1 MANDKK
7 FIVKNGLLTP
17 ENAVIGST
25 TDTGEKLQVT
35 GDTVLTQGTQ
45 ATPTLKVTNSGGHS
59 AATIVAAF
67 EGDSDSLQIRNISA
81 GDYKITNPGVDNSIE
96 FHDDT
101 AGIVINYAGTEI
113 AAFTS
118 TGINFTGVATT
129 TIDDN
134 RILTTADEG
143 SGNNLDA
150 DTVDGLEASQ
160 FLRSDVADSA
170 AGTIS
175 FLQDIDVTGSAQIDT
190 NITVDGTAV
199 IKALLDAQANA
210 QVAGDLTVSG
220 DFTVSGNTTYVNTE
234 EILLSDNI
242 ITLNAN
248 YTGSTPSENAG
259 IEVERGTLNNPKL
272 VWNETSDYW
281 QLEVDNAVLGRVIT
295 TADEGPGNG
304 FDADTVDGLEGSQF
318 LRSDAD
324 DTATGNITIEGD
336 LTVGDGSGAAQINI
350 STTGQDRVLYGNN
363 GTVGFLKPDN
373 SGWNAS
379 SDTDGDWNVDRDV
392 DAGRNV
398 IAATDITATAGN
410 ISATAGSVAAGTTV
424 TGGTGVTATT
434 GNVSATVGDVTAGND
449 VTAGQDITATAGNI
463 SATTGNVAA
472 GNNITAGQDITA
484 TAGSISATAGSVSAG
499 TTVTGGTGV
508 TATTGNVSASA
519 GDVVAQNNVTATTG
533 NVTAT
538 AGDVIAGDD
547 VTAQNNITATA
558 GNISATAGSV
568 AAGTT
573 VTAGTDVIGQRFV
586 DADNN
591 SYIVNPG
598 ADSTMH
604 AIGLDDDLF
613 HNGDTDTKLSFSTD
627 DISLQTGGSE
637 RLGVDNDGVDIT
649 GDIDISG
656 DLTAVN
662 GTFSGDLS
670 AGRFTDADDNTYYA
684 DPASTSRMNR
694 IGINDYIQ
702 HNDDTNTFFGFDSN
716 DNIIFTTNAVE
727 RLEINA
733 TNITGTVDA
742 IFPDVYA
749 GRFYDLNNATYY
761 VDPASNSR
769 MSGIGLVGTI
779 YHDGDTNT
787 YLNFNA
793 ADSFE
798 IVTGGTQGLQVTTFT
813 TAAGSVRSPLFYD
826 TDNTA
831 YYGNFAGTSVMN
843 DIGLDDYI
851 SHNGDTNN
859 YFGFDA
865 ADSQT
870 FVTGGVERLNIT
882 DANSTF
888 THPVIVQG
896 DVQADRFVDRNAT
909 GYFVHPGDTT
919 LAATFGGAVRIESI
933 ANNSRWADTTGNGGI
948 ALMGYGDGNGSTS
961 NPSYAMSGNYSGGYS
976 LMYLNRID
984 AGNNPA
990 NDGNRYIAF
999 GADGTNYSTIRGD
1012 ASGNMYQVLAS
1023 GKTWGFWNSAYTEVL
1038 IADDNANVMVAT
1050 GSAPTYTD
1058 GGDNT
1063 ALTTTPSNPKLHVGG
1078 SIYLNGNNDAIIF
1091 GRGTA
1096 SFLKDEEL
1104 AFGWGGGLYMA
1115 DSTYLRI
1122 RNNKTV
1128 YSTGNADF
1136 NQFRS
1141 YQNTAYY
1148 VDPDGDS
1155 QLNTVDIDD
1164 YVRHRGDT
1172 NTYMGFPAADQIELT
1187 TGGGIRGQINNTR
1200 TRVRNKLEVYGS
1212 GIELQKPTNGSGVG
1226 ITMTDQSGEL
1236 AGLSGKQQ
1244 ASIKVWHADNSVT
1257 TGAGLAMVFDS
1268 SEASTHYVFGESN
1281 GTVGATVIPR
1291 VNAQGNLGLPAYR
1304 WGNSYVTSGDFVNLT
1319 VTNEISAP
1327 GVSGYANYLK
1337 SRDNRIIIP
1346 NEDTSGRLRFGFT
1359 SWNNDNTAPYADY
1372 LHFRSYTDSSGGS
1385 DNLLM
1390 IKKSGLGMRLW
1401 QQTWNSSTAYSNYVD
1416 FPLYNVN
1423 PGTGNDFYADKFIDT
1438 NNTAYFADPAGES
1451 RLSTIKLEDGVIL
1464 RSPNGT
1470 FGSLTI
1476 DGTGRS
1482 GYEGYSIGDRVV
1494 FMHDNS
1500 QTSGLYNDVNNHWLI
1515 RTVHGAGNYFYY
1527 NGTQQA
1533 SAESGYFLG
1542 QNQVRSPIF
1551 YDSGNTGYYADFAS
1565 TTRLNAI
1572 QALRYYFNHATTYYA
1587 DAASGDYGSME
1598 VGGTK
1603 SGWAGYSIAG
1613 QWNFMSDGPN
1623 TSGIFND
1630 TDNEWSLIARRN
1642 AEVELY
1648 YNGVEQASTR
1658 NGYFEATNQMRS
1670 PIFYDLNDAGY
1681 YLNPAAGNTNRSLM
1695 INGRIYRQGFDTS
1708 SNGDNNKV
1716 IEAQD
1721 YSHWIWNTATNWGT
1735 FWAGN
1740 NNAAYQ
1746 HFGSSNP
1753 NEYVFVGSGQVRASI
1768 DLDDGNAY
1776 FQGTVSAG
1784 NFALSGGNENISLNP
1799 AYGSGGAD
1807 LVLFDM
1813 TSYMEA
1819 RVIQNIDDNENHLT
1833 GTTGEYVK
1841 GDGPFAGGMVLRSA
1855 AYRNFYS
1862 NLIPVSPGEDIY
1874 GEIST
1879 RLISGSGGLLYYGVE
1894 RYDKDKKPIAG
1905 NTGTTYFVVGGSN
1918 RTSTSWETL
1927 RNHTTMPTSHTPY
1940 NGSDGGGVHY
1950 VRIRILLNYN
1960 SGGALREYG
1969 GIMLKRRN
1977 AESNLLVDDLR
1988 VSDQLNVD
1996 GNAFITGDLTVDDIT
2011 ADIVDANIFRDRG
2024 NTAYYVDPAS
2034 TGTSVLVRGVIQNP
2048 SIWINDGNEVNSYN
2062 ENIRLFNASNGVSV
2076 IAFSATGTAGAPA
2089 TSILGYSDRLETRR
2103 VNDWQ
2108 QRTYAGRS
2116 EFVGDIRPTL
2126 MYDRN
2131 DTSYYLDPNSN
2142 GRMLQLGI
2150 GYRAGGKRLDVTG
2163 DHGNTAIR
2171 LALPAGNNGA
2181 GTGEATLQSWVSE
2194 PGNTWDGAGF
2204 GYNVDNNLN
2213 ANTNVYYFGRPNT
2226 GLGQGYMRFTSNGYS
2241 YFYNTNTSGTRYTT
2255 MTWQSDGNVLA
2266 NQILTAGSSV
2276 RAPIFYDS
2284 NDTAYYTDQASTSRH
2299 NIQQARY
2306 FSHVADVSD
2315 SSTFGLYFA
2324 SGRSTAYAIY
2334 KEGGAWT
2341 NPYPDL
2347 RIAFHTGIKF
2357 GAAAGYNGMRFY
2369 TDYNM
2374 ATQVMSINN
2383 GADPLGGSNV
2393 YVNGSLQAGSSLRAP
2408 IFYDANDTGYYVDP
2422 NSTSNSSTR
2431 QRGGTFHGPNTTW
2444 GQYLYV
2450 GTNGHASTSHASVAS
2465 TNGNLHIDSKSGNSL
2480 YLQWYVGGTTY
2491 VNGSVQANIYYD
2503 RDNTAYYSNHAST
2516 SMFNDLRANIF
2527 YERENTAYY
2536 FGSSQGDARFRDVR
2550 TNNIRVENG
2559 VTIESV
2565 NGNGRIYMG
2574 GNFHIDA
2581 QNGNDLYLNYY
2592 SGRRTRMYA
2601 PGQVEAARLDTNRL
2615 FYAFYDFR
2623 APIFYDYNDTTY
2635 RVDPNGTSILRRLT
2649 INETLNGYLPE
2660 NFGRFRWSQGYF
2672 NNGTSTAN
2680 FISDLG
2686 DNEALAVGFTA
2697 QKVPWSYAGNSDVNT
2712 GIQNIEMAGCSVATW
2727 HDGSYYTS
2735 LVIRP
2740 TTGNSGGSV
2749 YIYNNQGS
2757 SYNPGWRQ
2765 VATSSTDFYNYN
2777 SIRSPIFY
2785 DTNNTGYYGD
2795 FASTSNMNVVQ
2806 INGTV
2811 RFMNYGL
2818 GMTGTYT
2825 STRLQTIFN
2834 MDDQYSINAAG
2845 TSTQNAYGLYWS
2857 HPNAGSLGG
2866 ASNLNDHGLL
2876 IINNGSFRAAIS
2888 SRAVFSSDVRG
2899 TLFYDYNNTG
2909 YYLDPAGASNLN
2921 TSVRANEFYA
2931 RNWFRNDNSGEGL
2944 YNQATAMHWY
2954 SDSNR
2959 RFRLYSTQ
2967 STAEILFT
2975 TTGNNARGY
2984 VYADNSNNIGFL
2996 NNSGSWNF
3004 RTDSSGNNFSTTSSR
3019 APIFYDN
3026 NDTTYYL
3033 DPNST
3038 SNAALRIRG
3047 GAFHGPNTSW
3057 GRYLAVGTNG
3067 RYSNEASV
3075 ATTNGNLHLDSRSG
3089 NSLYLQ
3095 WYVGGTTYLNGSLQA
3110 DIYYDR
3116 NDTAYYG
3123 NFASTS
3129 YMNDV
3134 RANIFYDRND
3144 TAYYFGS
3151 SSGDSRF
3158 RTTTVTG
3165 LYNYEWT
3172 RNYNAGQGIYNQA
3185 TGRHFYSPGST
3196 YWHLDGA
3203 SGSGGLIIY
3212 DRYNGSQG
3220 SSTGRRGY
3228 LYYDGSGFGL
3238 LNSAGG
3244 WGVRLNPGS
3253 SYTEIYRIT
3262 YMDDARA
3269 NILYDRNNTAYYFN
3283 GASLRSTRFEGVS
3296 NRTMAHMNLPGHTR
3310 NSGELYRSRAQRT
3323 SDTNYWTGAM
3333 GWGTV
3338 DMNVVSTWGSGFIDS
3353 WSNPANQPSGTSH
3366 WVGTQAF
3373 HYRNSNTSGYGWQM
3387 VGGPIENLRFRSS
3400 WPSWRAWR
3408 TIPILDVNSTNGG
3421 SMYAGRYYDSNNTGY
3436 YVDPASTSELNT
3448 VNLRGRTWFSN
3459 YLVSRGNGGM
3469 MGSYNA
3475 TGTAEKVIWTIGES
3489 WPIGNMYGLAY
3500 SYGSGYGHHLALKN
3514 NGTTY
3519 HRISFASE
3527 GATFTGVVTA
3537 SGSFRTPLFYD
3548 SNNTGYYMDPAGTS
3562 NTNKWT
3568 QAAHVRMGNAHH
3580 WITPRSDYTSD
3591 TNYHTG
3597 TFGWGTGAGTWATSW
3612 KGGFSGWDI
3621 WGGSTDHPQGSG
3633 YIHAQGIQS
3642 GQHYALSNGSRSY
3655 GWQMVGATNAT
3666 ANRYWAR
3673 GKWSTTTSSWKEFAM
3688 YGGGGSGD
3696 LRANIF
3702 YDSDSTGYY
3711 VNPNSSGTAV
3721 RIAGDVLCDANYGKG
3736 WIGVYSS
3743 VRYQN
3748 VFSMGS
3754 SYRLPANGTTT
3765 GNLYGMAW
3773 SHPNAGGAAGNLD
3786 SHGLLILINGGFG
3799 SAMSYSIKASGNVT
3813 AYSDERLKTNWKP
3826 MPEDYVSQLAEVRV
3840 GIYDRTDGEQLTQ
3853 VGVSAQSLQ
3862 ELLPEA
3868 VTTANDDIGTL
3879 SVNYG
3884 GAALAS
3890 AVELAKAIKEQRT
3903 IINNQQQEINDL
3915 KDMVSKLVEKLS

>member
-35 GDTVLTQGTQ
+35 GDSVLTQGTQ
-45 ATPTLKVTNSGGHS
+45 TTPTLKVTNSGGHS
-59 AATIVAAF
+59 AGTIIAAF

-190 NITVDGTAV
+190 NITIDGQAV

-210 QVAGDLTVSG
+210 QVAGNLTVGG

-259 IEVERGTLNNPKL
+259 IEVERGTLANPKL

-281 QLEVDNAVLGRVIT
+281 QLEVNNAVLGRVIT
-295 TADEGPGNG
+295 TADEGSGNG
-304 FDADTVDGLEGSQF
+304 FDADTVDGLEAAQF

-336 LTVGDGSGAAQINI
+336 LTVGDGAGAAQINFA
-350 STTGQDRVLYGNN
+350 TTGQDRVLYGNN
-363 GTVGFLKPDN
+363 GTVGFLKSDN

-392 DAGRNV
+392 EAGRNV
-398 IAATDITATAGN
+398 IAEDDVTATSGN
-410 ISATAGSVAAGTTV
+410 IAATTGSVTAGTTVAAGTTV
-424 TGGTGVTATT
+424 TGGTGVIATT

-449 VTAGQDITATAGNI
+449 VTAAQDITATAG
-463 SATTGNVAA
+463 
-472 GNNITAGQDITA
+472 DITA
-484 TAGSISATAGSVSAG
+484 TAGDVIAGDSVTAENDITATSGNIAATAGSVAAG
-499 TTVTGGTGV
+499 TTVTGGTG
-508 TATTGNVSASA
+508 
-519 GDVVAQNNVTATTG
+519 VTATTG

-568 AAGTT
+568 SAGTT

-591 SYIVNPG
+591 SYVVNP
-598 ADSTMH
+598 ASDSIMH
-604 AIGLDDDLF
+604 AIGIDDDLY
-613 HNGDTDTKLSFSTD
+613 HNGDTDTKLQFTTD

-670 AGRFTDADDNTYYA
+670 ASRFTDADDNTYYA

-733 TNITGTVDA
+733 TNITSTVDA

-769 MSGIGLVGTI
+769 MSGIALVGTI
-779 YHDGDTNT
+779 FHDGDTNT

-798 IVTGGTQGLQVTTFT
+798 IVTGGTQGLQVATFT

-826 TDNTA
+826 VNDTN
-831 YYGNFAGTSVMN
+831 YYGDFAGTSQMSQI
-843 DIGLDDYI
+843 DIDSYI
-851 SHNGDTNN
+851 RHRGDTNN

-909 GYFVHPGDTT
+909 SYYTHPGDATT
-919 LAATFGGAVRIESI
+919 SAVFAGKALLGNVSDPARWDD
-933 ANNSRWADTTGNGGI
+933 NSGNGGI
-948 ALMGYGDGNGSTS
+948 SIMPHG
-961 NPSYAMSGNYSGGYS
+961 SYASGQNTTVGISGNVSGGYS
-976 LMYLNRID
+976 LMYMNLID
-984 AGNNPA
+984 SGNNPA
-990 NDGNRYIAF
+990 ANGQRYIHF
-999 GADGTNYSTIRGD
+999 YHDGVDGGSIRGD
-1012 ASGNMYQVLAS
+1012 SSGNLYQVLKS
-1023 GKTWGFWNSAYTEVL
+1023 GTTWGFWNSAYTEVL

-1115 DSTYLRI
+1115 DATYLRI

-1172 NTYMGFPAADQIELT
+1172 NTLIGFPGADAVKIDTNGVE
-1187 TGGGIRGQINNTR
+1187 RFRVDAN
-1200 TRVRNKLEVYGS
+1200 RVRVRRKLEVYGT
-1212 GIELQKPTNGSGVG
+1212 GIELQKDTNGGGVG
-1226 ITMTDQSGEL
+1226 LTFTDQGSTETP
-1236 AGLSGKQQ
+1236 GLSGLQQ
-1244 ASIKVWHADNSVT
+1244 ASIKVWHPDNSVT

-1268 SEASTHYVFGESN
+1268 SESSTHYVFGESN

-1291 VNAQGNLGLPAYR
+1291 VNAQGNLGLSTYR
-1304 WGNSYVTSGDFVNLT
+1304 WGNSYITSGDFVNLT
-1319 VTNEISAP
+1319 VTNEIQAP

-1346 NEDTSGRLRFGFT
+1346 NEDTAGRLRFGFT

-1401 QQTWNSSTAYSNYVD
+1401 QQSFGSSTAYSSYVD

-1423 PGTGNDFYADKFIDT
+1423 PGTGNDFYADRFIDT

-1451 RLSTIKLEDGVIL
+1451 RLATIKLEDGVIL

-1470 FGSLTI
+1470 FGSLTVS
-1476 DGTGRS
+1476 GQGRS
-1482 GYEGYSIGDRVV
+1482 GYEGFSINDRVV

-1527 NGTQQA
+1527 NGTQEA

-1598 VGGTK
+1598 VGGYK

-1613 QWNFMSDGPN
+1613 QWVLMSNGPERV
-1623 TSGIFND
+1623 GIYND
-1630 TDNEWSLIARRN
+1630 TDNEWSQQWYRN
-1642 AEVELY
+1642 AGTLLY
-1648 YNGVEQASTR
+1648 YNGVQQAETA
-1658 NGYFEATNQMRS
+1658 NGYFLANNQMRA
-1670 PIFYDLNDAGY
+1670 PIYYDSNDTTYFGDFASRSKLKTLELGNQGNLTGSASYPLGIYHNNRYLIGMRNSGAQAEYPWLVHDNYNFGGKGARSAFIIHFNGVADRFNLTEDGDLLIAGEM
-1681 YLNPAAGNTNRSLM
+1681 AA
-1695 INGRIYRQGFDTS
+1695 
-1708 SNGDNNKV
+1708 SNYNLG
-1716 IEAQD
+1716 
-1721 YSHWIWNTATNWGT
+1721 
-1735 FWAGN
+1735 
-1740 NNAAYQ
+1740 
-1746 HFGSSNP
+1746 
-1753 NEYVFVGSGQVRASI
+1753 
-1768 DLDDGNAY
+1768 
-1776 FQGTVSAG
+1776 
-1784 NFALSGGNENISLNP
+1784 GGNEFISLNP

-1813 TSYMEA
+1813 TPYMEA
-1819 RVIQNIDDNENHLT
+1819 RVIKNIDANEDHLT
-1833 GTTGEYVK
+1833 GTTSEYVK
-1841 GDGPFAGGMVLRSA
+1841 SGDGPFAGGMVLRTA

-1862 NLIPVSPGEDIY
+1862 NYIPVTPGEDIY

-1894 RYDKDKKPIAG
+1894 RFDKDKNPIAG

-1918 RTSTSWETL
+1918 RTSTAWETL
-1927 RNHTTMPTSHTPY
+1927 RNHTTIPTSHTPY
-1940 NGSDGGGVHY
+1940 NGSDGLGCHY

-1988 VSDQLNVD
+1988 VQDQLNVD

-2011 ADIVDANIFRDRG
+2011 ADVIDANIFRDRG

-2034 TGTSVLVRGVIQNP
+2034 TGTSLLVRGEIQNP
-2048 SIWINDGNEVNSYN
+2048 SVWINDGDNVNSYN

-2131 DTSYYLDPNSN
+2131 DTAYYLDPNSN

-2181 GTGEATLQSWVSE
+2181 GTGELALQMWVSE
-2194 PGNTWDGAGF
+2194 PGNTWDWGGF

-2213 ANTNVYYFGRPNT
+2213 SGTNVYYFGRPNT
-2226 GLGQGYMRFTSNGYS
+2226 TRGQGYMRFSTDGHI
-2241 YFYNTNTSGTRYTT
+2241 YFYNTNTSGTRYST
-2255 MTWQSDGNVLA
+2255 MQWQPDGNVYA
-2266 NQILTAGSSV
+2266 NQILSAGASL

-2284 NDTAYYTDQASTSRH
+2284 NDTSYYTDQASTSRH
-2299 NIQQARY
+2299 NIQQANY
-2306 FSHVADVSD
+2306 FSHTADVSD
-2315 SSTFGLYFA
+2315 ASTFGLYFA

-2334 KEGGAWT
+2334 KEGGAWSY
-2341 NPYPDL
+2341 PYPDL

-2357 GAAAGYNGMRFY
+2357 GANASYNGMRFY
-2369 TDYNM
+2369 NDYTM

-2383 GADPLGGSNV
+2383 GSDPLGGNNV
-2393 YVNGSLQAGSSLRAP
+2393 YVNYNLQAGDSLRAP
-2408 IFYDANDTGYYVDP
+2408 IFYDSNDTGYYVDP
-2422 NSTSNSSTR
+2422 NSTSNSSIR

-2444 GQYLYV
+2444 GEYLYV
-2450 GTNGHASTSHASVAS
+2450 GTNGWVGTGTASVAV
-2465 TNGNLHIDSKSGNSL
+2465 TNGNLHLDAKSGYSI
-2480 YLQWYVGGTTY
+2480 YLNNYVGGQTY
-2491 VNGSVQANIYYD
+2491 NIGNMYSDRYYDRNDTNYYGDFASTSYMNSVQANIFYD
-2503 RDNTAYYSNHAST
+2503 
-2516 SMFNDLRANIF
+2516 
-2527 YERENTAYY
+2527 RENTAYY

-2565 NGNGRIYMG
+2565 NGAGRIYLG
-2574 GNFHIDA
+2574 GNLHIDA
-2581 QNGNDLYLNYY
+2581 QGGNDIYLNYY
-2592 SGRRTRMYA
+2592 SGRRTRMFA
-2601 PGQVEAARLDTNRL
+2601 PGQVEAARLDTDRI
-2615 FYAFYDFR
+2615 FYAFYDLR

-2635 RVDPNGTSILRRLT
+2635 RVDPNGNSVLRNLT
-2649 INETLNGYLPE
+2649 INDRLNGFYPD
-2660 NFGRFRWSQGYF
+2660 NFGRFRWSTGYF
-2672 NNGTSTAN
+2672 NNGTSTDN
-2680 FISDLG
+2680 FIQDLG

-2712 GIQNIEMAGCSVATW
+2712 GIQNIEMAGTAIATW

-2740 TTGNSGGSV
+2740 TTGNGGGSV
-2749 YIYNNQGS
+2749 YIYNNQSAGYS
-2757 SYNPGWRQ
+2757 PGWRQ
-2765 VATSSTDFYNYN
+2765 VATSTTDFFNTV
-2777 SIRSPIFY
+2777 SVRAPIFY
-2785 DTNNTGYYGD
+2785 DQNDTGYFGD
-2795 FASTSNMNVVQ
+2795 FASTSNMNTVQ

-2818 GMTGTYT
+2818 GMTGTYA

-2845 TSTQNAYGLYWS
+2845 TSTQNCYGLYWS

-2866 ASNLNDHGLL
+2866 ANNLNDHGLL
-2876 IINNGSFRAAIS
+2876 IINNGNFRAAIS
-2888 SRAVFSSDVRG
+2888 SRAVFSNDVRG
-2899 TLFYDYNNTG
+2899 TQFYDYNNTG
-2909 YYLDPAGASNLN
+2909 YYLDPNGSSNLAQDLR
-2921 TSVRANEFYA
+2921 TNEFYA
-2931 RNWFRNDNSGEGL
+2931 RGWFRNDSPGTGL
-2944 YNQATAMHWY
+2944 YNQGTAMHWY
-2954 SDSNR
+2954 SDNSS
-2959 RFRLYSTQ
+2959 RFRLYSTS
-2967 STAEILFT
+2967 STSQILFT
-2975 TTGNNARGY
+2975 TAGDTPRGY
-2984 VYADNSNNIGFL
+2984 AYADNSNNIGFL
-2996 NNSGSWNF
+2996 NSGGSWSLRMDNSGNSF
-3004 RTDSSGNNFSTTSSR
+3004 HTASAR

-3038 SNAALRIRG
+3038 SDAALRIRG
-3047 GAFHGPNTSW
+3047 GALHGPNPSW

-3067 RYSNEASV
+3067 RYNNEASV

-3095 WYVGGTTYLNGSLQA
+3095 WYVGGTTYLNGALQA

-3116 NDTAYYG
+3116 NDTNYYG
-3123 NFASTS
+3123 DFASTS

-3134 RANIFYDRND
+3134 RANIFYDREN
-3144 TAYYFGS
+3144 TAFYFGS
-3151 SSGDSRF
+3151 GSGDSRF
-3158 RTTTVTG
+3158 NSTRMSEAYTDG
-3165 LYNYEWT
+3165 WF
-3172 RNYNAGQGIYNQA
+3172 RNYNSGTGLYNQA
-3185 TGRHFYSPGST
+3185 TGRHFYSPGSS

-3203 SGSGGLIIY
+3203 AGSGGLIIY
-3212 DRYNGSQG
+3212 DRHQPSQG
-3220 SSTGRRGY
+3220 SGTGRRGY

-3238 LNSAGG
+3238 LNSSGN
-3244 WGVRLNPGS
+3244 WGFRMEPGNGNAEVYRTLYAS
-3253 SYTEIYRIT
+3253 SIQ
-3262 YMDDARA
+3262 A
-3269 NILYDRNNTAYYFN
+3269 NILYDRDNTAYYFD
-3283 GASLRSTRFEGVS
+3283 GASVNSTRFEGVS
-3296 NRTMAHMNLPGHTR
+3296 NRTKAMMGLAGKTY
-3310 NSGELYRSRAQRT
+3310 NSAEYYSARPRITG
-3323 SDTNYWTGAM
+3323 DTNYWTGSM
-3333 GWGTV
+3333 GWGTI
-3338 DMNVVSTWGSGFIDS
+3338 DMNTVGTWGSGFIDS
-3353 WSNPANQPSGTSH
+3353 WGNPANQPSGTSH
-3366 WVGTQAF
+3366 WVGMQAY
-3373 HYRNSNTSGYGWQM
+3373 HYNASPTYNLGWQM
-3387 VGGPIENLRFRSS
+3387 VGGPIPNLRFRN
-3400 WPSWRAWR
+3400 AWAGWSGWN
-3408 TIPILDVNSTNGG
+3408 TIPVLNVNNGNEG
-3421 SMYAGRYYDSNNTGY
+3421 AMYAGIYYDANNTGY
-3436 YVDPASTSELNT
+3436 YADPHSYSNFNQGNFA
-3448 VNLRGRTWFSN
+3448 GRMWFSD
-3459 YLVSRGNGGM
+3459 YVVSRGNGGM

-3514 NGTTY
+3514 NGSTY

-3527 GATFTGVVTA
+3527 GAYFTGVVTA
-3537 SGSFRTPLFYD
+3537 GGSHRAPIFYD
-3548 SNNTGYYMDPAGTS
+3548 TNNTGFYIDPDGTS

-3568 QAAHVRMGNAHH
+3568 NAAHVRMGNAHH

-3597 TFGWGTGAGTWATSW
+3597 TFGWGTGAGTWANAW

-3621 WGGSTDHPQGSG
+3621 WGGGTDHPQGGG
-3633 YIHAQGIQS
+3633 YIHAQGIVS
-3642 GQHYALSNGSRSY
+3642 GQHYALSDGSRSY
-3655 GWQMVGATNAT
+3655 GWMMVGATNAT

-3673 GKWSTTTSSWKEFAM
+3673 GKWSTSTSGWKEFAM

-3696 LRANIF
+3696 LRANVF
-3702 YDSDSTGYY
+3702 YDSDNTNYY
-3711 VNPNSSGTAV
+3711 VDATAGTSA
-3721 RIAGDVLCDANYGKG
+3721 RFYGDIIVDGNYGYG
-3736 WIGVYSS
+3736 LVGVYTST
-3743 VRYQN
+3743 RYQN
-3748 VFSMGS
+3748 VFSMGT

-3786 SHGLLILINGGFG
+3786 SHGLLVLINGQYG
-3799 SAMSYSIKASGNVT
+3799 SSMSYSIKASGNVT

-3826 MPEDYVSQLAEVRV
+3826 MPDNFVSRLSEVRV

-3862 ELLPEA
+3862 VLLPEA
-3868 VTTANDDIGTL
+3868 IITAQDEMGTL

>member
-45 ATPTLKVTNSGGHS
+45 TTPTLKVTNSGGHS

-81 GDYKITNPGVDNSIE
+81 GNYKITNPGVDNSIE
-96 FHDDT
+96 FNDGTD
-101 AGIVINYAGTEI
+101 GIVINYAGTNTL
-113 AAFTS
+113 AFTS
-118 TGINFTGVATT
+118 TGTDFTGLATT
-129 TIDDN
+129 TIEGN

-160 FLRSDVADSA
+160 FLRSDVDDTA
-170 AGTIS
+170 AGNIFFS
-175 FLQDIDVTGSAQIDT
+175 QDIDVTGSAQIDT
-190 NITVDGTAV
+190 NITIDGSAV

-210 QVAGDLTVSG
+210 QIAGDLTVSG

-259 IEVERGTLNNPKL
+259 IEIERGTLVNPKL

-281 QLEVDNAVLGRVIT
+281 QLEVNNAVVGRIIT
-295 TADEGPGNG
+295 TADESLNGGN
-304 FDADTVDGLEGSQF
+304 FDADTVDGLEAAQF

-324 DTATGNITIEGD
+324 DTATGNITIEGN
-336 LTVGDGSGAAQINI
+336 LTVGDGTSAAQINFA
-350 STTGQDRVLYGNN
+350 TTGQDRALYGNN
-363 GTVGFLKPDN
+363 GTVGFLKSDY

-379 SDTDGDWNVDRDV
+379 SDPDGDWNVDRDV
-392 DAGRNV
+392 EAGRNV
-398 IAATDITATAGN
+398 IADDDVTATTGN

-424 TGGTGVTATT
+424 TGGTGVIATT

-449 VTAGQDITATAGNI
+449 VIAADDITATAGNI
-463 SATTGNVAA
+463 SATIGNVAA
-472 GNNITAGQDITA
+472 GNNVTAGQDIT
-484 TAGSISATAGSVSAG
+484 ATAGSVSAG
-499 TTVTGGTGV
+499 TTVTGGTG
-508 TATTGNVSASA
+508 
-519 GDVVAQNNVTATTG
+519 VTATTG

-547 VTAQNNITATA
+547 VTAQNNITATT

-591 SYIVNPG
+591 AYLVNPG
-598 ADSTMH
+598 AESTMH
-604 AIGLDDDLF
+604 AIGIDDDLF
-613 HNGDTDTKLSFSTD
+613 HNSNTDTKLSFSTD
-627 DISLQTGGSE
+627 T
-637 RLGVDNDGVDIT
+637 VDIDTDGSTRLTANNSGVTVT
-649 GDIDISG
+649 GDLDVTG
-656 DLTAVN
+656 NLTAVD

-670 AGRFTDADDNTYYA
+670 ASRFLDSDNNTYLL
-684 DPASTSRMNR
+684 DPDGTSVLNR
-694 IGINDYIQ
+694 VGIDDYIQ
-702 HNDDTNTFFGFDSN
+702 HNGDTNTFFGFDSA

-742 IFPDVYA
+742 IFPNVYA
-749 GRFYDLNNATYY
+749 GTFYDLNNATYY
-761 VDPASNSR
+761 VNPAGNSR
-769 MSGIGLVGTI
+769 MSGISLVGTI
-779 YHDGDTNT
+779 FHDGDTDT

-793 ADSFE
+793 ANSFE
-798 IVTGGTQGLQVTTFT
+798 IVTGGTQGLQVATFT
-813 TAAGSVRSPLFYD
+813 TAAGSVRSPIFYD
-826 TDNTA
+826 SDNTG
-831 YYGNFAGTSVMN
+831 YYGNFAATSQMSQI
-843 DIGLDDYI
+843 DIDSYI
-851 SHNGDTNN
+851 RHRGDTNN

-888 THPVIVQG
+888 THDVIVQG
-896 DVQADRFVDRNAT
+896 DVQANRFVDRNAT

-919 LAATFGGAVRIESI
+919 LAATFAGAVRIENI
-933 ANNSRWADTTGNGGI
+933 TNNSRWDDNSGNGGI
-948 ALMGYGDGNGSTS
+948 ALMGYGDSGSTS
-961 NPSYAMSGNYSGGYS
+961 NPSIAMSGNYAGAYS

-999 GADGTNYSTIRGD
+999 GSDGTNYSTLRGD
-1012 ASGNMYQVLAS
+1012 ASGNMYQVLAA
-1023 GKTWGFWNSAYTEVL
+1023 GRTWGFWNSAYTEVL
-1038 IADDNANVMVAT
+1038 IADDNGNVMVGA
-1050 GSAPTYTD
+1050 GAAPTYTD
-1058 GGDNT
+1058 GGDTT

-1078 SIYLNGNNDAIIF
+1078 SIYLNGNNDAVIF

-1104 AFGWGGGLYMA
+1104 AFGWGSGLYMA
-1115 DSTYLRI
+1115 DATYLRV
-1122 RNNKTV
+1122 RNNTTL

-1141 YQNTAYY
+1141 TTNTAYY
-1148 VDPDGDS
+1148 IDPDGDS

-1187 TGGGIRGQINNTR
+1187 TGGGIRGQISNTR

-1212 GIELQKPTNGSGVG
+1212 GIELQKPTNGNGVG

-1268 SEASTHYVFGESN
+1268 SEASTHYVFGDTG
-1281 GTVGATVIPR
+1281 GTVGGTVIPR

-1304 WGNSYVTSGDFVNLT
+1304 WGNSYITSGDFVNLT
-1319 VTNEISAP
+1319 VTNEIQAP

-1337 SRDNRIIIP
+1337 SRDNLTIAP
-1346 NEDTSGRLRFGFT
+1346 NEDSASRLRFGFT
-1359 SWNNDNTAPYADY
+1359 SWNNNNTAPYADY
-1372 LHFRSYTDSSGGS
+1372 LHFRSYGDSSGGS

-1401 QQTWNSSTAYSNYVD
+1401 QQTWNSGTAYSNFVD

-1438 NNTAYFADPAGES
+1438 DNTAYFADPAGES
-1451 RLSTIKLEDGVIL
+1451 RLATIKLEDGVIL

-1470 FGSLTI
+1470 FGSLTVS
-1476 DGTGRS
+1476 GTGRS
-1482 GYEGYSIGDRVV
+1482 GYEGFSINDRVV
-1494 FMHDNS
+1494 FMHNNS
-1500 QTSGLYNDVNNHWLI
+1500 NTSGIYNDVNNHWLF
-1515 RTVHGAGNYFYY
+1515 RGENGGVTAMYY
-1527 NGTQQA
+1527 NGSQQG
-1533 SAESGYFLG
+1533 SAENGYFLG

-1598 VGGTK
+1598 VGGAK
-1603 SGWAGYSIAG
+1603 GGWAGYSIAG

-1623 TSGIFND
+1623 NAGIFND
-1630 TDNEWSLIARRN
+1630 TDNEWSIITRRN
-1642 AEVELY
+1642 AEVELFF
-1648 YNGVEQASTR
+1648 NGVEQASTR
-1658 NGYFEATNQMRS
+1658 NGYFEATNQMRA
-1670 PIFYDLNDAGY
+1670 PIYYDLNDAGY

-1695 INGRIYRQGFDTS
+1695 INGRIFRQGFDTS

-1735 FWAGN
+1735 FWAGAD
-1740 NNAAYQ
+1740 NAAYS
-1746 HFGSSNP
+1746 HFGNSNP
-1753 NEYVFVGSGQVRASI
+1753 NEYVFVGSGNVRASI
-1768 DLDDGNAY
+1768 DLDNGNAY

-1819 RVIQNIDDNENHLT
+1819 RVIQNIDDNEVNLT
-1833 GTTGEYVK
+1833 GTTSEYVK
-1841 GDGPFAGGMVLRSA
+1841 ADAPFAGGMVLRTA

-1862 NLIPVSPGEDIY
+1862 NLIPVVPGEDIY

-1894 RYDKDKKPIAG
+1894 RYDKDKNPIAG
-1905 NTGTTYFVVGGSN
+1905 NTGTSYFVVAGSN

-1927 RNHTTMPTSHTPY
+1927 RAHTTLPTTHTPY

-1988 VSDQLNVD
+1988 VADQLNVD

-2011 ADIVDANIFRDRG
+2011 ADVIDANIFRDRG
-2024 NTAYYVDPAS
+2024 DTAYYVDPAS

-2048 SIWINDGNEVNSYN
+2048 SIWINDGNEVNNYN
-2062 ENIRLFNASNGVSV
+2062 ENIRLFAASNGVSV
-2076 IAFSATGTAGAPA
+2076 IGFNSVGNGGTP
-2089 TSILGYSDRLETRR
+2089 SVSLLGYSDRLETRR
-2103 VNDWQ
+2103 ASAWQ
-2108 QRTYAGRS
+2108 QRTYLNRVDFA
-2116 EFVGDIRPTL
+2116 GDIRPTL

-2131 DTSYYLDPNSN
+2131 DTAYYLDPNSN
-2142 GRMLQLGI
+2142 GRLNQLGI

-2171 LALPAGNNGA
+2171 LALPAANNGA
-2181 GTGEATLQSWVSE
+2181 STGEVTLQSWVSE

-2226 GLGQGYMRFTSNGYS
+2226 GLGQGYMRFTSNGYM
-2241 YFYNTNTSGTRYTT
+2241 YFYNTNTSGTRYET
-2255 MTWQSDGNVLA
+2255 MQTRSDN
-2266 NQILTAGSSV
+2266 T
-2276 RAPIFYDS
+2276 
-2284 NDTAYYTDQASTSRH
+2284 
-2299 NIQQARY
+2299 
-2306 FSHVADVSD
+2306 
-2315 SSTFGLYFA
+2315 
-2324 SGRSTAYAIY
+2324 
-2334 KEGGAWT
+2334 
-2341 NPYPDL
+2341 
-2347 RIAFHTGIKF
+2347 
-2357 GAAAGYNGMRFY
+2357 
-2369 TDYNM
+2369 
-2374 ATQVMSINN
+2374 
-2383 GADPLGGSNV
+2383 V
-2393 YVNGSLQAGSSLRAP
+2393 YVPNYLFAGASLRAP
-2408 IFYDANDTGYYVDP
+2408 IFYDTNDTGYYANP
-2422 NSTSNSSTR
+2422 
-2431 QRGGTFHGPNTTW
+2431 
-2444 GQYLYV
+2444 
-2450 GTNGHASTSHASVAS
+2450 ASTSVFNAATINGSFDFNGGANAIQITSSDIRSNGTS
-2465 TNGNLHIDSKSGNSL
+2465 TWTGNPGSGVGKIQMHSNRWYIVSNGNSNRIVQFRQDGSDRSYIANDGRLHGP
-2480 YLQWYVGGTTY
+2480 GGTGT
-2491 VNGSVQANIYYD
+2491 QD
-2503 RDNTAYYSNHAST
+2503 W
-2516 SMFNDLRANIF
+2516 RAPIF
-2527 YERENTAYY
+2527 YDSTDTAYY
-2536 FGSSQGDARFRDVR
+2536 FGSGSGDFRMR
-2550 TNNIRVENG
+2550 NG
-2559 VTIESV
+2559 
-2565 NGNGRIYMG
+2565 
-2574 GNFHIDA
+2574 
-2581 QNGNDLYLNYY
+2581 
-2592 SGRRTRMYA
+2592 
-2601 PGQVEAARLDTNRL
+2601 RLDTVD
-2615 FYAFYDFR
+2615 FYGTARHQVGQASYYYTGAGNLRGYIQATDTDDAHLIIATSGNEDISFRDGGLAGAWNMIIRGNGQTLINSRIDSPIYYDR
-2623 APIFYDYNDTTY
+2623 NDTGY
-2635 RVDPNGTSILRRLT
+2635 YADPNGTSVFRRLT
-2649 INETLNGYLPE
+2649 INETLNGYQPD
-2660 NFGRFRWSQGYF
+2660 NFGRFRWSTGYF

-2680 FISDLG
+2680 FIADLG
-2686 DNEALAVGFTA
+2686 DNEALSQGFTA

-2712 GIQNIEMAGCSVATW
+2712 GIQNIEMAGTSIATW

-2740 TTGNSGGSV
+2740 TTGGGGGSV

-2757 SYNPGWRQ
+2757 SYQPGWRQ
-2765 VATSSTDFYNYN
+2765 VATSTTDFFNTA

-2785 DTNNTGYYGD
+2785 DTNDTNYYGD
-2795 FASTSNMNVVQ
+2795 FASTSNMNTVQ

-2845 TSTQNAYGLYWS
+2845 TATQNAYGLYWS

-2866 ASNLNDHGLL
+2866 ANNLNDHGLL
-2876 IINNGSFRAAIS
+2876 IINNGTFRAAIS

-2909 YYLDPAGASNLN
+2909 YYLDPAGSSNLN
-2921 TSVRANEFYA
+2921 QDLRTSEFYA
-2931 RNWFRNDNSGEGL
+2931 RGWFRNDNSGTGL
-2944 YNQATAMHWY
+2944 YNQATGAHWV
-2954 SDSNR
+2954 SDADASWTMRDSASSIRMRMKTNG
-2959 RFRLYSTQ
+2959 ST
-2967 STAEILFT
+2967 E
-2975 TTGNNARGY
+2975 RGS
-2984 VYADNSNNIGFL
+2984 VYANSSNNIGFL
-2996 NNSGSWNF
+2996 NTSGSWSLRMDNA
-3004 RTDSSGNNFSTTSSR
+3004 GNSFHTASAR

-3026 NDTTYYL
+3026 NDTTYYG
-3033 DPNST
+3033 DFNST
-3038 SNAALRIRG
+3038 SDAAVRQRG
-3047 GAFHGPNTSW
+3047 GTLHGPNVSW
-3057 GRYLAVGTNG
+3057 GRYLAVGGNG
-3067 RYSNEASV
+3067 RYNNEASV
-3075 ATTNGNLHLDSRSG
+3075 ATTDGNLHLDSRSG

-3095 WYVGGTTYLNGSLQA
+3095 WYVGGTTYVNGSLQA

-3144 TAYYFGS
+3144 TTYYFGS
-3151 SSGDSRF
+3151 GSGDARF
-3158 RTTTVTG
+3158 RTLRGNEVYTDS
-3165 LYNYEWT
+3165 WF
-3172 RNYNAGQGIYNQA
+3172 RNYNAGTGLYNQA
-3185 TGRHFYSPGST
+3185 TGRHFYSPGSS

-3212 DRYNGSQG
+3212 DRHQPSQG
-3220 SSTGRRGY
+3220 SATGRRGY

-3238 LNSAGG
+3238 LNSSGN
-3244 WGVRLNPGS
+3244 WGVRLNPGN

-3283 GASLRSTRFEGVS
+3283 GASKFSTRFEGVS
-3296 NRTMAHMNLPGHTR
+3296 NRTEAWLGQPGHTR
-3310 NSGELYRSRAQRT
+3310 NDGQNYRGRPNWT
-3323 SDTNYWTGAM
+3323 GDTNYWTGAM
-3333 GWGTV
+3333 GWGRQ
-3338 DMNVVSTWGSGFIDS
+3338 DMNVVSTWGSGAIDS
-3353 WSNPANQPSGTSH
+3353 WSNPPNQPSGTSH
-3366 WVGTQAF
+3366 WVGMQAW

-3387 VGGPIENLRFRSS
+3387 VGGPITNLRFRSAWS
-3400 WPSWRAWR
+3400 GWRAWR
-3408 TIPILDVNSTNGG
+3408 TIPILDENNGNGG

-3436 YVDPASTSELNT
+3436 YIDPASTSEMNT
-3448 VNLRGRTWFSN
+3448 TNHRGRFYFSN
-3459 YLVSRGNGGM
+3459 YLRARGQGGM
-3469 MGSYNA
+3469 MGDYADS
-3475 TGTAEKVIWTIGES
+3475 GTRAKVIWTIGDS

-3500 SYGSGYGHHLALKN
+3500 EYNGSYGHHLALKN

-3519 HRISFASE
+3519 HRISFSSQGASMS
-3527 GATFTGVVTA
+3527 GTWQA
-3537 SGSFRTPLFYD
+3537 SSSLRAPIFYD
-3548 SNNTGYYMDPAGTS
+3548 SNNTGYYTNPASGSVMSSLSILGNQIIIQGGSPTLYMRD
-3562 NTNKWT
+3562 TN
-3568 QAAHVRMGNAHH
+3568 H
-3580 WITPRSDYTSD
+3580 YTSMIHQNSNVFYVLSGRSNN
-3591 TNYHTG
+3591 T
-3597 TFGWGTGAGTWATSW
+3597 TSW
-3612 KGGFSGWDI
+3612 STYNGYWPMTLSMVNNDAQFGG
-3621 WGGSTDHPQGSG
+3621 
-3633 YIHAQGIQS
+3633 
-3642 GQHYALSNGSRSY
+3642 NGRF
-3655 GWQMVGATNAT
+3655 
-3666 ANRYWAR
+3666 RY
-3673 GKWSTTTSSWKEFAM
+3673 
-3688 YGGGGSGD
+3688 
-3696 LRANIF
+3696 NI
-3702 YDSDSTGYY
+3702 
-3711 VNPNSSGTAV
+3711 
-3721 RIAGDVLCDANYGKG
+3721 IA
-3736 WIGVYSS
+3736 YS
-3743 VRYQN
+3743 
-3748 VFSMGS
+3748 
-3754 SYRLPANGTTT
+3754 
-3765 GNLYGMAW
+3765 
-3773 SHPNAGGAAGNLD
+3773 
-3786 SHGLLILINGGFG
+3786 
-3799 SAMSYSIKASGNVT
+3799 
-3813 AYSDERLKTNWKP
+3813 SDERLKTNIKP
-3826 MPEDYVSQLAEVRV
+3826 IENALEKLMTLRGVTFDWTDEAGEAGFTPEQKYND
-3840 GIYDRTDGEQLTQ
+3840 
-3853 VGVSAQSLQ
+3853 VGVLAQ
-3862 ELLPEA
+3862 EVEKVLPQLVMPAPFDLYQPKPGSEYDPNGTEA
-3868 VTTANDDIGTL
+3868 DKLGT
-3879 SVNYG
+3879 SRSGKNYKTVEYG
-3884 GAALAS
+3884 RMVALTI
-3890 AVELAKAIKEQRT
+3890 EAIKEQQT

>member
-45 ATPTLKVTNSGGHS
+45 TTPTLKVTNSGGHS

-81 GDYKITNPGVDNSIE
+81 GNYKITNPGVDNSIE
-96 FHDDT
+96 FNDGTD
-101 AGIVINYAGTEI
+101 GIVINYAGTNTL
-113 AAFTS
+113 AFTS
-118 TGINFTGVATT
+118 TGTDFTGLATT
-129 TIDDN
+129 TIEGN

-190 NITVDGTAV
+190 NITIDGSAV

-210 QVAGDLTVSG
+210 QIAGDLTVSG

-248 YTGSTPSENAG
+248 YTGSAPTENAG

-281 QLEVDNAVLGRVIT
+281 QLEVNNAVVGRIIT
-295 TADEGPGNG
+295 TADEGSGNL
-304 FDADTVDGLEGSQF
+304 FDADTVDGLEAAQF

-324 DTATGNITIEGD
+324 DTATGNITIEGN
-336 LTVGDGSGAAQINI
+336 LTVGDGVGAAQINFA
-350 STTGQDRVLYGNN
+350 TTGQDRALYGNN
-363 GTVGFLKPDN
+363 GTVGFLKSDN

-392 DAGRNV
+392 EAGRNV
-398 IAATDITATAGN
+398 IAEDDVTATSGN
-410 ISATAGSVAAGTTV
+410 IAATTGSVSAGTTV
-424 TGGTGVTATT
+424 TGGTGVIATT

-449 VTAGQDITATAGNI
+449 VIAAEDVTATAGNI

-472 GNNITAGQDITA
+472 GNNVTAGQDITA

-499 TTVTGGTGV
+499 TTVTGGTG
-508 TATTGNVSASA
+508 
-519 GDVVAQNNVTATTG
+519 VTATTG

-568 AAGTT
+568 SAGTT

-591 SYIVNPG
+591 SYVLNPHG
-598 ADSTMH
+598 TSTLNDVG
-604 AIGLDDDLF
+604 IDDDLF
-613 HNGDTDTKLSFSTD
+613 HNGDTDTKLSFATD
-627 DISLQTGGSE
+627 TVDIDTGGST
-637 RLGVDNDGVDIT
+637 RLTANNSGVTVT
-649 GDIDISG
+649 GDLDVTG
-656 DLTAVN
+656 NLTAVD

-670 AGRFTDADDNTYYA
+670 AARFTDADDNTYYA

-749 GRFYDLNNATYY
+749 GTFYDLNNATYY
-761 VDPASNSR
+761 VNPAGNSR

-779 YHDGDTNT
+779 FHDGDTNT

-798 IVTGGTQGLQVTTFT
+798 IVTGGVQRLEVTTFT
-813 TAAGSVRSPLFYD
+813 EASGSVRSPLFYD
-826 TDNTA
+826 VDDAA
-831 YYGNFAGTSVMN
+831 YYGNFAGTSQMN
-843 DIGLDDYI
+843 RIDINDYI
-851 SHNGDTNN
+851 RHRGDTNN

-870 FVTGGVERLNIT
+870 FVTGGAERLNIT
-882 DANSTF
+882 NANSTF

-919 LAATFGGAVRIESI
+919 LAATFAGAVRIENI
-933 ANNSRWADTTGNGGI
+933 ANNSRWADTSGNGGI

-961 NPSYAMSGNYSGGYS
+961 NPSIAMSGNYSGGYS

-999 GADGTNYSTIRGD
+999 GADGTNWSTLRGD
-1012 ASGNMYQVLAS
+1012 SSGNMYQVLAS
-1023 GKTWGFWNSAYTEVL
+1023 GRTWGFWNSAYTEVL
-1038 IADDNANVMVAT
+1038 IADDSGNVMVGA
-1050 GSAPTYTD
+1050 GAAPTYTD

-1063 ALTTTPSNPKLHVGG
+1063 ALTTTPSNPKLHVNG
-1078 SIYLNGNNDAIIF
+1078 SIYLNGNDNAIIF

-1104 AFGWGGGLYMA
+1104 AFGWGSGLYMA
-1115 DSTYLRI
+1115 DATYLRI
-1122 RNNKTV
+1122 RNNTTL

-1141 YQNTAYY
+1141 TTNTAYY

-1164 YVRHRGDT
+1164 YIRHRGDT

-1212 GIELQKPTNGSGVG
+1212 GIELQKSTNGSGVG

-1291 VNAQGNLGLPAYR
+1291 VNAQGNLGLSTYR
-1304 WGNSYVTSGDFVNLT
+1304 WGNSYITSGDFVNLT
-1319 VTNEISAP
+1319 VTNEIQAP

-1372 LHFRSYTDSSGGS
+1372 LHFRSYSDSSGGS

-1390 IKKSGLGMRLW
+1390 MKKSGLGMRLW
-1401 QQTWNSSTAYSNYVD
+1401 QQTWNSGTAYSNYVD

-1423 PGTGNDFYADKFIDT
+1423 PGTGNEFYANKFIDID
-1438 NNTAYFADPAGES
+1438 NTAYFADPAGES
-1451 RLSTIKLEDGVIL
+1451 RLATIKLEDGVIL

-1470 FGSLTI
+1470 FGSLTVS
-1476 DGTGRS
+1476 GTGRS
-1482 GYEGYSIGDRVV
+1482 GYEGFSINDRVV
-1494 FMHDNS
+1494 FMHNNS
-1500 QTSGLYNDVNNHWLI
+1500 NTSGIYNDVNNHWLF
-1515 RTVHGAGNYFYY
+1515 RGENGGVTAMYY
-1527 NGTQQA
+1527 NGSQQG
-1533 SAESGYFLG
+1533 SAEDGFFLG

-1551 YDSGNTGYYADFAS
+1551 YDSVSTGYYADLAA
-1565 TTRLNAI
+1565 TTRLNTI

-1587 DAASGDYGSME
+1587 DAASGNYGSME
-1598 VGGTK
+1598 VGGYK
-1603 SGWAGYSIAG
+1603 AGWAGYSIAG

-1623 TSGIFND
+1623 TSGIYND

-1658 NGYFEATNQMRS
+1658 NGFFEATNQMRA
-1670 PIFYDLNDAGY
+1670 PIFYDLNDPAY
-1681 YLNPAAGNTNRSLM
+1681 YLNPAAGNLNRSLM
-1695 INGRIYRQGFDTS
+1695 INGRIYRQGFDTA

-1721 YSHWIWNTATNWGT
+1721 YSHWTWNTAGNWGT

-1740 NNAAYQ
+1740 NGAAYQ
-1746 HFGSSNP
+1746 HFGSTNP
-1753 NEYVFVGSGQVRASI
+1753 NEYVFVGAGNVRASI
-1768 DLDDGNAY
+1768 DLDNGNAY
-1776 FQGTVSAG
+1776 FQGEVSASD
-1784 NFALSGGNENISLNP
+1784 FALNGGNENISLNP

-1813 TSYMEA
+1813 TKYFEA
-1819 RVIQNIDDNENHLT
+1819 RVIQGLSGPENSLT
-1833 GTTGEYVK
+1833 TTTGEYVK
-1841 GDGPFAGGMVLRSA
+1841 NSDGPFAGSYVLRTS
-1855 AYRNFYS
+1855 AYRNFDSDY
-1862 NLIPVSPGEDIY
+1862 IPVSPGEDIY
-1874 GEIST
+1874 GEVST
-1879 RLISGSGGLLYYGVE
+1879 RRISGSGGLLYFGVR
-1894 RYDKDKKPIAG
+1894 RYDKDKRPIAG
-1905 NTGTTYFVVGGSN
+1905 NDGITYFVVGGSN
-1918 RTSTSWETL
+1918 RTSTAWETL
-1927 RNHTTMPTSHTPY
+1927 RNHTTIPATHTPY
-1940 NGSDGGGVHY
+1940 NGSDGGACRF
-1950 VRIRILLNYN
+1950 VRLILLFNYN
-1960 SGGALREYG
+1960 SGGALREFG
-1969 GIMLKRRN
+1969 GVMLKRRN

-1988 VSDQLNVD
+1988 VADQLNVD

-2048 SIWINDGNEVNSYN
+2048 SIWINDGNEVNNYN
-2062 ENIRLFNASNGVSV
+2062 ENIRLFAATNGVSV
-2076 IAFSATGTAGAPA
+2076 IGFNSVGNAGTP
-2089 TSILGYSDRLETRR
+2089 SVSLLGYSDRLETRR
-2103 VNDWQ
+2103 ASAWQ
-2108 QRTYAGRS
+2108 QRTYLNRVDFAD
-2116 EFVGDIRPTL
+2116 DIRPTIMTDRIDSAWYVDPNSL
-2126 MYDRN
+2126 SRIKQLDIQDTASQDILSVYRTGSAPGNYTGSRFINQYGNHSWGIVAEFRIGDKSAQSVPSGTDRPSILFSTGYNATTWSVGFGYVDNDFRIKQDHGHINGGWGTERFRINTSGEVFIGNNLYGTNAYFNVYYDRN
-2131 DTSYYLDPNSN
+2131 DP
-2142 GRMLQLGI
+2142 
-2150 GYRAGGKRLDVTG
+2150 
-2163 DHGNTAIR
+2163 
-2171 LALPAGNNGA
+2171 
-2181 GTGEATLQSWVSE
+2181 
-2194 PGNTWDGAGF
+2194 
-2204 GYNVDNNLN
+2204 
-2213 ANTNVYYFGRPNT
+2213 
-2226 GLGQGYMRFTSNGYS
+2226 
-2241 YFYNTNTSGTRYTT
+2241 
-2255 MTWQSDGNVLA
+2255 
-2266 NQILTAGSSV
+2266 
-2276 RAPIFYDS
+2276 
-2284 NDTAYYTDQASTSRH
+2284 AYYTDQASTSRH

-2315 SSTFGLYFA
+2315 TSTFGLYFA

-2334 KEGGAWT
+2334 KEGGAWS
-2341 NPYPDL
+2341 NPFPDL

-2357 GAAAGYNGMRFY
+2357 GANASYNGMRFY

-2374 ATQVMSINN
+2374 ATQVMSVNN
-2383 GADPLGGSNV
+2383 GADPLGASNV
-2393 YVNGSLQAGSSLRAP
+2393 YVNNNLSAGASLRAP
-2408 IFYDANDTGYYVDP
+2408 IFYDSDNPAYYANPAGQSHFNTLTLAGNRIGFINTAFDAEIRVSDANPDGTGATFVLYGDGIAENAELATEVVRATRHVRAPIYYDLNNP
-2422 NSTSNSSTR
+2422 AYY
-2431 QRGGTFHGPNTTW
+2431 GDF
-2444 GQYLYV
+2444 
-2450 GTNGHASTSHASVAS
+2450 ASTS
-2465 TNGNLHIDSKSGNSL
+2465 
-2480 YLQWYVGGTTY
+2480 Y
-2491 VNGSVQANIYYD
+2491 
-2503 RDNTAYYSNHAST
+2503 
-2516 SMFNDLRANIF
+2516 MNDVRANIF
-2527 YERENTAYY
+2527 YDRENPAYY
-2536 FGSSQGDARFRDVR
+2536 FGGSQGDFRMR
-2550 TNNIRVENG
+2550 NG
-2559 VTIESV
+2559 
-2565 NGNGRIYMG
+2565 
-2574 GNFHIDA
+2574 
-2581 QNGNDLYLNYY
+2581 
-2592 SGRRTRMYA
+2592 
-2601 PGQVEAARLDTNRL
+2601 RLDTVD
-2615 FYAFYDFR
+2615 FYGTARHQAGNASYWYTAAGNLRGYMQATDTDDGHLIIATSGNEDISFR
-2623 APIFYDYNDTTY
+2623 DGGLGGAWNMIIRGQGQTLINSRIDSPIFYDRNDNAY
-2635 RVDPNGTSILRRLT
+2635 YVDPNGTSVLRRLT
-2649 INETLNGYLPE
+2649 INETLNGYQPN
-2660 NFGRFRWSQGYF
+2660 NFGRFRWSTGYF

-2680 FISDLG
+2680 FIADLG
-2686 DNEALAVGFTA
+2686 DNEALSQGFTA

-2712 GIQNIEMAGCSVATW
+2712 GIQNIEMAGTSIATW

-2740 TTGNSGGSV
+2740 TTGNGGGSV

-2757 SYNPGWRQ
+2757 SYQPGWRQ
-2765 VATSSTDFYNYN
+2765 VATSTTDFFNTV
-2777 SIRSPIFY
+2777 SVRSPIFY
-2785 DTNNTGYYGD
+2785 DQNNAAYYGD

-2818 GMTGTYT
+2818 GMTGTYA

-2845 TSTQNAYGLYWS
+2845 TATQNAYGLYWS
-2857 HPNAGSLGG
+2857 HPNAGGLGG
-2866 ASNLNDHGLL
+2866 ANNLNDHGLL

-2909 YYLDPAGASNLN
+2909 YYVDPAGSSNLN
-2921 TSVRANEFYA
+2921 QDLRTNEFYA
-2931 RNWFRNDNSGEGL
+2931 RGWFRNDNSGAGL
-2944 YNQATAMHWY
+2944 YNSATGAHWV
-2954 SDSNR
+2954 SDANASWTMRDSAGSIRMRMKTNG
-2959 RFRLYSTQ
+2959 ST
-2967 STAEILFT
+2967 E
-2975 TTGNNARGY
+2975 RGS
-2984 VYADNSNNIGFL
+2984 VYATSSNEIGFL
-2996 NNSGSWNF
+2996 NNGGSWSL
-3004 RTDSSGNNFSTTSSR
+3004 RMDAAGNSFHTSSAR

-3026 NDTTYYL
+3026 NDTTYYG
-3033 DPNST
+3033 DFNST
-3038 SNAALRIRG
+3038 SDAAVRQRG
-3047 GAFHGPNTSW
+3047 GTLHGPNISW
-3057 GRYLAVGTNG
+3057 GRYLAVGGNG
-3067 RYSNEASV
+3067 RYNNEASV

-3095 WYVGGTTYLNGSLQA
+3095 WYVGGTTYLNGALQA

-3185 TGRHFYSPGST
+3185 TGRHFYSPGSS

-3203 SGSGGLIIY
+3203 AGSGGLIVY
-3212 DRYNGSQG
+3212 DRYQASQG
-3220 SSTGRRGY
+3220 SGTGRRGY

-3238 LNSAGG
+3238 LNSSGN
-3244 WGVRLNPGS
+3244 WGFRMEPGNGNA
-3253 SYTEIYRIT
+3253 EVYRTLYANSIQ
-3262 YMDDARA
+3262 A
-3269 NILYDRNNTAYYFN
+3269 NILYDRNNTAYYFD

-3296 NRTMAHMNLPGHTR
+3296 ARTMAHMNLPGHTR
-3310 NSGELYRSRAQRT
+3310 NSGEFYRSRAQRT
-3323 SDTNYWTGAM
+3323 SDTNYWTGSM
-3333 GWGTV
+3333 GWSRV
-3338 DMNVVSTWGSGFIDS
+3338 DMNIVGTWGSGFIDS
-3353 WSNPANQPSGTSH
+3353 WSNPPNQPSGTSH
-3366 WVGTQAF
+3366 WVGMQAS
-3373 HYRNSNTSGYGWQM
+3373 HYRSSNTSGYGFQL
-3387 VGGPIENLRFRSS
+3387 VGGPIENLRLRSS
-3400 WPSWRAWR
+3400 WAGWRAWR
-3408 TIPILDVNSTNGG
+3408 TVPVLDVNSSNGG
-3421 SMYAGRYYDSNNTGY
+3421 SMYAGRYYDSNSTGY
-3436 YVDPASTSELNT
+3436 YSDPASYSNMNEGNFA
-3448 VNLRGRTWFSN
+3448 GRMWFNN
-3459 YLVSRGNGGM
+3459 YLVSRGNSGM

-3475 TGTAEKVIWTIGES
+3475 TGTAAKVIWTIGES

-3500 SYGSGYGHHLALKN
+3500 EYNGSYGHHLALKN

-3519 HRISFASE
+3519 HRISFSSQGASMS
-3527 GATFTGVVTA
+3527 GTWQA
-3537 SGSFRTPLFYD
+3537 SSSLRAPIFYD
-3548 SNNTGYYMDPAGTS
+3548 SNNTGYYTNPASGSVMSTLSLLGNQLFVQGGSPTIYMRDS
-3562 NTNKWT
+3562 NN
-3568 QAAHVRMGNAHH
+3568 
-3580 WITPRSDYTSD
+3580 YTSMIHQNSNVFYVLSGRSNN
-3591 TNYHTG
+3591 T
-3597 TFGWGTGAGTWATSW
+3597 TSW
-3612 KGGFSGWDI
+3612 STYNGYWPMTLSMVNNDAQFGG
-3621 WGGSTDHPQGSG
+3621 
-3633 YIHAQGIQS
+3633 
-3642 GQHYALSNGSRSY
+3642 NMR
-3655 GWQMVGATNAT
+3655 
-3666 ANRYWAR
+3666 
-3673 GKWSTTTSSWKEFAM
+3673 
-3688 YGGGGSGD
+3688 
-3696 LRANIF
+3696 
-3702 YDSDSTGYY
+3702 
-3711 VNPNSSGTAV
+3711 
-3721 RIAGDVLCDANYGKG
+3721 
-3736 WIGVYSS
+3736 
-3743 VRYQN
+3743 VRYN
-3748 VFSMGS
+3748 II
-3754 SYRLPANGTTT
+3754 A
-3765 GNLYGMAW
+3765 
-3773 SHPNAGGAAGNLD
+3773 
-3786 SHGLLILINGGFG
+3786 
-3799 SAMSYSIKASGNVT
+3799 YS
-3813 AYSDERLKTNWKP
+3813 SDERLKTNIKP
-3826 MPEDYVSQLAEVRV
+3826 IENALEKLCSLRGVTFDWNDEAAAAGFTPEQRYND
-3840 GIYDRTDGEQLTQ
+3840 
-3853 VGVSAQSLQ
+3853 VGVLAQDVEKVLPQLVMPAPFDLYQPEPGTEYVEGELSQ
-3862 ELLPEA
+3862 AELL
-3868 VTTANDDIGTL
+3868 GT
-3879 SVNYG
+3879 SKSGKNYKTVEYG
-3884 GAALAS
+3884 RMVALTI
-3890 AVELAKAIKEQRT
+3890 EAIKEQQT

>member
-59 AATIVAAF
+59 AATIVAQF
-67 EGDSDSLQIRNISA
+67 EGDSDSLQIRNFSA
-81 GDYKITNPGVDNSIE
+81 GDYSITNPQQSNEIRFYDG
-96 FHDDT
+96 T
-101 AGIVINYAGTEI
+101 AGIEIRYAGSKKL
-113 AAFTS
+113 AFTS
-118 TGINFTGVATT
+118 TGTDFTGLATT
-129 TIDDN
+129 TIESN

-143 SGNNLDA
+143 AGNGLDA
-150 DTVDGLEASQ
+150 DTVDGLQASQ
-160 FLRSDVADSA
+160 FIRSDIADSA

-190 NITVDGTAV
+190 NITIDGQAV

-210 QVAGDLTVSG
+210 QVAGNLSIG
-220 DFTVSGNTTYVNTE
+220 GNLIVSGNTTTVNTE
-234 EILLSDNI
+234 EIKLADNI
-242 ITLNAN
+242 ITLNSN
-248 YTGSTPSENAG
+248 YTGSSPSENGG
-259 IEVERGTLNNPKL
+259 IEVERGTLANPKL
-272 VWNETSDYW
+272 VWNEAQDYW
-281 QLEVDNAVLGRVIT
+281 QLEVNNAVLGRVIT
-295 TADEGPGNG
+295 TADEGSGNG
-304 FDADTVDGLEGSQF
+304 FDADTVDGLEAAQF

-336 LTVGDGSGAAQINI
+336 ITVGNGSGAAQINFA
-350 STTGQDRVLYGNN
+350 TTGQDRVLYGDN
-363 GTVGFLKPDN
+363 GTIGFLKDDN

-392 DAGRNV
+392 EAGR
-398 IAATDITATAGN
+398 
-410 ISATAGSVAAGTTV
+410 
-424 TGGTGVTATT
+424 
-434 GNVSATVGDVTAGND
+434 DVNAVND
-449 VTAGQDITATAGNI
+449 VTAGQDITATSGNI
-463 SATTGNVAA
+463 SATA
-472 GNNITAGQDITA
+472 GDVTAGDDVIAQNNITATSGNIAATAGNVTAGQDVTAGDDMIAQNNITA
-484 TAGSISATAGSVSAG
+484 TSGNITATSGNISATAGD
-499 TTVTGGTGV
+499 VT
-508 TATTGNVSASA
+508 
-519 GDVVAQNNVTATTG
+519 
-533 NVTAT
+533 
-538 AGDVIAGDD
+538 AGDD
-547 VTAQNNITATA
+547 VIAQNNITATA

-568 AAGTT
+568 SAGTT

-591 SYIVNPG
+591 SYLLNPHG
-598 ADSTMH
+598 TSTLNDVG
-604 AIGLDDDLF
+604 IDDDLF
-613 HNGDTDTKLSFSTD
+613 HNGDTDTKLNFTTNQIKLNTGGTTRLDINNSRVLSNLDTYAPNLYINDAIVHNNDVDTKIVFTTD
-627 DISLQTGGSE
+627 DISLQTGGAE
-637 RLGVDNDGVDIT
+637 RLGVDNAGVDIT
-649 GDIDISG
+649 GDLDVSG
-656 DLTAVN
+656 DITAVN
-662 GTFSGDLS
+662 GTFTGDLS
-670 AGRFTDADDNTYYA
+670 ASRFVDADNNSYFL
-684 DPASTSRMNR
+684 DPNGTSVLNR
-694 IGINDYIQ
+694 VGIEDYIQ
-702 HNDDTNTFFGFDSN
+702 HNGDTNTFFGFDSN

-727 RLEINA
+727 RFEINA
-733 TNITGTVDA
+733 TNITGTVDG
-742 IFPDVYA
+742 IFPNLYA
-749 GRFYDLNNATYY
+749 GRYYDLNNATYY
-761 VDPASNSR
+761 LDPASNSR
-769 MSGIGLVGTI
+769 LNGIGLVGTI
-779 YHDGDTNT
+779 FHDGDTNT

-798 IVTGGTQGLQVTTFT
+798 IVTGGTQRLQVTTFT
-813 TAAGSVRSPLFYD
+813 TAAGSVRSPVFYD
-826 TDNTA
+826 SNNTN
-831 YYGNFAGTSVMN
+831 YYGDFASASQMSEI
-843 DIGLDDYI
+843 DIDTYI
-851 SHNGDTNN
+851 KHRGDTDT
-859 YFGFDA
+859 YMGFPGN
-865 ADSQT
+865 DS
-870 FVTGGVERLNIT
+870 FRVVTGSNARLDIN
-882 DANSTF
+882 NSLSTF
-888 THPVIVQG
+888 YTPVTVQG

-919 LAATFGGAVRIESI
+919 LAATFAGAVRIENISD
-933 ANNSRWADTTGNGGI
+933 NSRWADTSGNGGI
-948 ALMGYGDGNGSTS
+948 ALMGYGDANGTTS
-961 NPSYAMSGNYSGGYS
+961 NPSIAISGNVSGGYA
-976 LMYLNRID
+976 LQYMNLID
-984 AGNNPA
+984 SSANPVGN
-990 NDGNRYIAF
+990 GQRYIHF
-999 GADGTNYSTIRGD
+999 YHDGVDGGSIRGD
-1012 ASGNMYQVLAS
+1012 SSGNLYQVLKS
-1023 GKTWGFWNSAYTEVL
+1023 GTTWGFWNSGYTEAL
-1038 IADDNANVMVAT
+1038 IVDDNANVMVAT

-1063 ALTTTPSNPKLHVGG
+1063 ALTTTPTNPKLHVGG

-1104 AFGWGGGLYMA
+1104 AFGWGGGLYMQ

-1128 YSTGNADF
+1128 YSTGDIWASRF
-1136 NQFRS
+1136 YAHSSTS
-1141 YQNTAYY
+1141 YYL
-1148 VDPDGDS
+1148 DPDGDS

-1172 NTYMGFPAADQIELT
+1172 NTYMGFNAADQIQFVTNASNRL
-1187 TGGGIRGQINNTR
+1187 QITNSTVR
-1200 TRVRNKLEVYGS
+1200 ARNKLEVYGS
-1212 GIELQKPTNGSGVG
+1212 GIELQKQSNGGGVG

-1236 AGLSGKQQ
+1236 PGLSGKQQ
-1244 ASIKVWHADNSVT
+1244 ASIKVWHADSSVT
-1257 TGAGLAMVFDS
+1257 TGAQLAMVFDS
-1268 SEASTHYVFGESN
+1268 SETAVHYVFGQLN
-1281 GTVGATVIPR
+1281 GTQGASIIPR
-1291 VNAQGNLGLPAYR
+1291 VNAQGNLGISTYR
-1304 WGNSYVTSGDFVNLT
+1304 WGNAYITSGDFVNLT

-1337 SRDNRIIIP
+1337 SRDNRIIAP
-1346 NEDTSGRLRFGFT
+1346 SEDTSGRLRFGFT
-1359 SWNNDNTAPYADY
+1359 SWNNNNTAPYADY
-1372 LHFRSYTDSSGGS
+1372 LHFRSYTDSSGGP

-1401 QQTWNSSTAYSNYVD
+1401 QQTWNSGTAYSNYVD

-1423 PGTGNDFYADKFIDT
+1423 PGTGNDFYANKFIDID
-1438 NNTAYFADPAGES
+1438 NTAYFADPAGES
-1451 RLSTIKLEDGVIL
+1451 RLATIKLEDGVIL

-1470 FGSLTI
+1470 FGSLTVS
-1476 DGTGRS
+1476 GTGRS
-1482 GYEGYSIGDRVV
+1482 GYEGFSINDRAV
-1494 FMHDNS
+1494 FMHNNS
-1500 QTSGLYNDVNNHWLI
+1500 TTTGIYNDVNNHWLI

-1587 DAASGDYGSME
+1587 DAASGNYGSME
-1598 VGGTK
+1598 VGGYK

-1613 QWNFMSDGPN
+1613 QWVFMSDGPSN
-1623 TSGIFND
+1623 AGIYND
-1630 TDNEWSLIARRN
+1630 TDNEWSILARRN

-1648 YNGVEQASTR
+1648 YNGTEQASTQ
-1658 NGYFEATNQMRS
+1658 NGYFFAQNQMRA
-1670 PIFYDLNDAGY
+1670 PIYYDSNNTAY
-1681 YLNPAAGNTNRSLM
+1681 YSNQGSGNTSTAFRTNGIYDRLGFDTSGNGNTNILMRAQDYTHWIWQTASNWGIMWAGNTNP
-1695 INGRIYRQGFDTS
+1695 
-1708 SNGDNNKV
+1708 V
-1716 IEAQD
+1716 
-1721 YSHWIWNTATNWGT
+1721 YSHFST
-1735 FWAGN
+1735 
-1740 NNAAYQ
+1740 
-1746 HFGSSNP
+1746 SNP
-1753 NEYVFVGSGQVRASI
+1753 NEIVFVGAGNVRASI
-1768 DLDDGNAY
+1768 DLDNGNAY
-1776 FQGTVSAG
+1776 FQGSVSAG
-1784 NFALSGGNENISLNP
+1784 NFELNGGNENISLNP

-1813 TSYMEA
+1813 TPYFEA
-1819 RVIQNIDDNENHLT
+1819 RVIQNIDDNENFLT
-1833 GTTGEYVK
+1833 GTTSEYVK
-1841 GDGPFAGGMVLRSA
+1841 GDGPFAGGYVLRSA

-1894 RYDKDKKPIAG
+1894 RYDKDKRPIAG

-1927 RNHTTMPTSHTPY
+1927 RAHTTMPTSHTPY

-1977 AESNLLVDDLR
+1977 AESNLLVDDLL
-1988 VSDQLNVD
+1988 VSDQLTVN
-1996 GNAFITGDLTVDDIT
+1996 GNATIVGDLTVDDIT
-2011 ADIVDANIFRDRG
+2011 ADVIDANIFRDRS
-2024 NTAYYVDPAS
+2024 NTGYYVDPAS
-2034 TGTSVLVRGVIQNP
+2034 TGTSVNVRGVIQNP

-2108 QRTYAGRS
+2108 QRTYLNRV
-2116 EFVGDIRPTL
+2116 EFAGDIRPTL

-2150 GYRAGGKRLDVTG
+2150 GLRAGGKRLDVTG

-2171 LALPAGNNGA
+2171 LALTAGNNGA
-2181 GTGEATLQSWVSE
+2181 GTGEIPMQWWVSE
-2194 PGNTWDGAGF
+2194 PGNTWDWGGF

-2213 ANTNVYYFGRPNT
+2213 HSQTSTYYFGRPNT
-2226 GLGQGYMRFTSNGYS
+2226 TRGQAYMRFSVDGHT
-2241 YFYNTNTSGTRYTT
+2241 YFYNTNTSGTRVTNMEMYSSNYIYVNNYL
-2255 MTWQSDGNVLA
+2255 QAGNSL
-2266 NQILTAGSSV
+2266 

-2284 NDTAYYTDQASTSRH
+2284 NNTGYYTDQASTSIH
-2299 NIQQARY
+2299 NVQRANY
-2306 FSHVADVSD
+2306 FSHTGNVSD
-2315 SSTFGLYFA
+2315 ASTFGLYFA
-2324 SGRSTAYAIY
+2324 VGRSTAYAIY
-2334 KEGGAWT
+2334 KEGGPWT

-2369 TDYNM
+2369 TDYDM
-2374 ATQVMSINN
+2374 VTQVMSVNN

-2393 YVNGSLQAGSSLRAP
+2393 YVNNSLQAGSSLRAP
-2408 IFYDANDTGYYVDP
+2408 IFYDSNDTTYFLD
-2422 NSTSNSSTR
+2422 
-2431 QRGGTFHGPNTTW
+2431 PNTT
-2444 GQYLYV
+2444 GRSLRARGEIFLGPNSSGRYTRL
-2450 GTNGHASTSHASVAS
+2450 GGNGGATDEATVSSS
-2465 TNGNLHIDSKSGNSL
+2465 NGNLHLDARSGHNI
-2480 YLQWYVGGTTY
+2480 YLAWYNTSAVQVGGVIDATQFRDRNNT
-2491 VNGSVQANIYYD
+2491 GYYGD
-2503 RDNTAYYSNHAST
+2503 FAST
-2516 SMFNDLRANIF
+2516 SYMNDVRANIF

-2536 FGSSQGDARFRDVR
+2536 FGSSQGDARFRDIR

-2565 NGNGRIYMG
+2565 NGSGRIYLG
-2574 GNFHIDA
+2574 GNLHIDA
-2581 QNGNDLYLNYY
+2581 QNSNDIYLNYY

-2635 RVDPNGTSILRRLT
+2635 RVDPNGTSVLRRLT
-2649 INETLNGYLPE
+2649 INETLNGYQPD
-2660 NFGRFRWSQGYF
+2660 NFGRFRWSTGYF

-2680 FISDLG
+2680 FIGDLG
-2686 DNEALAVGFTA
+2686 DNEALSQGFTA

-2712 GIQNIEMAGCSVATW
+2712 GIQNIEMAGSSLATW
-2727 HDGSYYTS
+2727 HDGSYYTT

-2740 TTGNSGGSV
+2740 TTGASGGSV

-2757 SYNPGWRQ
+2757 GYAPGWRQ
-2765 VATSSTDFYNYN
+2765 VATSSTDFFNYN

-2785 DTNNTGYYGD
+2785 DNNNTGYYGD
-2795 FASTSNMNVVQ
+2795 FASTSNMNTVQ

-2811 RFMNYGL
+2811 RFMNFGL
-2818 GMTGTYT
+2818 GVTGTYT

-2845 TSTQNAYGLYWS
+2845 TATQNAYGLYWS

-2866 ASNLNDHGLL
+2866 ANNLNDHGLL

-2954 SDSNR
+2954 SDTSS
-2959 RFRLYSTQ
+2959 RFRLYST
-2967 STAEILFT
+2967 STTSQILFT
-2975 TTGNNARGY
+2975 TSGNNARGY
-2984 VYADNSNNIGFL
+2984 VYATNSNEIGFL
-2996 NNSGSWNF
+2996 NSGGGWSLRMDNSGNSF
-3004 RTDSSGNNFSTTSSR
+3004 HTASAR

-3038 SNAALRIRG
+3038 SNSALRIRG
-3047 GAFHGPNTSW
+3047 GALHGPNTTW

-3067 RYSNEASV
+3067 RYNNEASV

-3089 NSLYLQ
+3089 NNTYIQ
-3095 WYVGGTTYLNGSLQA
+3095 WYVGGTTFVNGSLQA
-3110 DIYYDR
+3110 DIFYDR
-3116 NDTAYYG
+3116 NNTSYYG

-3134 RANIFYDRND
+3134 RANIFYEREN

-3151 SSGDSRF
+3151 GQGDARF
-3158 RTTTVTG
+3158 RTLRG
-3165 LYNYEWT
+3165 NEIYSDNWF
-3172 RNYNAGQGIYNQA
+3172 RNYGAGEGLYNQA

-3220 SSTGRRGY
+3220 NATGRRGY
-3228 LYYDGSGFGL
+3228 LYYDSGGFGL
-3238 LNSAGG
+3238 LHSGGG
-3244 WGVRLNPGS
+3244 WAFRISPSSTSTEQFGV
-3253 SYTEIYRIT
+3253 SY
-3262 YMDDARA
+3262 MNDARA
-3269 NILYDRNNTAYYFN
+3269 YILYDRDNTAYYFN
-3283 GASLRSTRFEGVS
+3283 GASVNSTRFEGVS
-3296 NRTMAHMNLPGHTR
+3296 NRTRAMFG
-3310 NSGELYRSRAQRT
+3310 NSGQTQNSAEYYSARPRIT
-3323 SDTNYWTGAM
+3323 SDVRYWTGSM
-3333 GWGTV
+3333 GWGRL
-3338 DMNVVSTWGSGFIDS
+3338 DMNTVATWGSGFIDS
-3353 WSNPANQPSGTSH
+3353 WSNPVNQPSGTSH
-3366 WVGTQAF
+3366 WVGIQAYHGNFSTTQ
-3373 HYRNSNTSGYGWQM
+3373 NYGWQM
-3387 VGGPIENLRFRSS
+3387 VGGPITNLRFRSAWS
-3400 WPSWRAWR
+3400 GWRSWR
-3408 TIPILDVNSTNGG
+3408 TIPVLDENSTNGG

-3436 YVDPASTSELNT
+3436 YIDPASTSEMNT
-3448 VNLRGRTWFSN
+3448 TNHRGRFYFSN
-3459 YLVSRGNGGM
+3459 YVRARGQGGM
-3469 MGSYNA
+3469 MGDYNDS
-3475 TGTAEKVIWTIGES
+3475 GTRAKVIWTIGDS
-3489 WPIGNMYGLAY
+3489 WPIGNMYGLGY
-3500 SYGSGYGHHLALKN
+3500 EYNGSYGHHLALKN

-3519 HRISFASE
+3519 HRMSFASQ
-3527 GATFTGVVTA
+3527 GASLSGTWQA
-3537 SGSFRTPLFYD
+3537 SSSFRAPIWYD
-3548 SNNTGYYMDPAGTS
+3548 SNSTAYYIDAAGTS

-3621 WGGSTDHPQGSG
+3621 WGGGTDHPQGSG

-3673 GKWSTTTSSWKEFAM
+3673 GKWSTTTSAWKEFAM

-3702 YDSDSTGYY
+3702 YDSDNTGYY
-3711 VNPNSSGTAV
+3711 VNANSSGVAV
-3721 RIAGDVLCDANYGKG
+3721 RIAGDIACDANYGKG
-3736 WIGVYSS
+3736 IYGVYSS
-3743 VRYQN
+3743 VRYQH
-3748 VFSMGS
+3748 VWSMGS
-3754 SYRLPANGTTT
+3754 SWRLPANGTTT

-3773 SHPNAGGAAGNLD
+3773 SHPNRGGAAGNLD

-3799 SAMSYSIKASGNVT
+3799 SAMSYSIRASGNIT

-3826 MPEDYVSQLAEVRV
+3826 MPDNFVSRLSEVRV
-3840 GIYDRTDGEQLTQ
+3840 GIYDRIDGEQITQ
-3853 VGVSAQSLQ
+3853 VGVSAQSL
-3862 ELLPEA
+3862 EKLLPEA
-3868 VTTANDDIGTL
+3868 VTAAKDEIGTL

-3890 AVELAKAIKEQRT
+3890 AVELAKAIKEQQNV
-3903 IINNQQQEINDL
+3903 INKQQQEITEL
-3915 KDMVSKLVEKLS
+3915 KDVVLKLLEKLS